1 LRRQLVAQEP
11 LEHVH
16 VGVLDAFA
24 FGLGLVLQ
32 SDQIRRRRIKRA
44 ASGARERVWTEPDV
58 LSELVALRCGQT
70 VQQGVQQGL
79 PMVRMRWQGT
89 QRFDDIGGER
99 FFQFLAL
106 LSTLRFGQMRR
117 AQCPRTDNFLHS
129 TVERALREQTQNTK
143 TVSESATQARTNFRL
158 FAIGSVSSRNLA
170 IARCLPVL
178 LRRSHSDWWP
188 RVSVADEEEAEE
200 EEAEEDADDE
210 DEDEEEKA
218 KTGPDEMEPL
228 DPDAVDFKAGVMF
241 AEGSGGASRRTDGEV
256 EDDAK
261 TSGDGGE
268 IDGDDGLE
276 GAVGASAGGS
286 SRAVLHGESGGKND
300 EEDED
305 REEAGEEGLAIV
317 SVAGSGNGTL
327 AVLAL
332 DDLGS

>member
-1 LRRQLVAQEP
+1 
-11 LEHVH
+11 
-16 VGVLDAFA
+16 
-24 FGLGLVLQ
+24 
-32 SDQIRRRRIKRA
+32 
-44 ASGARERVWTEPDV
+44 VWTEPDV

-228 DPDAVDFKAGVMF
+228 DPDAVDFKAVAGTDGATVVNDC
-241 AEGSGGASRRTDGEV
+241 ATDVVLVEGSGASRRTDGEV
-256 EDDAK
+256 ADDAK
-261 TSGDGGE
+261 TSEDGAG

-276 GAVGASAGGS
+276 GAVGASGGGS
-286 SRAVLHGESGGKND
+286 SMPVLHGESGGEND

-327 AVLAL
+327 SVLAL
-332 DDLGS
+332 DGLGS